1 MNEPERRYSR
11 HKCVRCG
18 EHPEISNID
27 GSVAWWGSRLGA
39 VCAFCANAIDR
50 EWALG
55 NHIKE
60 LADNQKEHRAAR
72 GRRPRNSH
80 VGERGNRD

>member
-1 MNEPERRYSR
+1 MNQSADTLGTSALGAESTRRY
-11 HKCVRCG
+11 
-18 EHPEISNID
+18 PISTE
-27 GSVAWWGSRLGA
+27 AWPGGA